1 MDDDVKRIVSKWTFP
16 EPLDLSTVDI
26 KDYNQIPK
34 NVTELDISG
43 SKLAIN
49 YLPHSVNRL
58 TYNAYAFSEVNI
70 ILPNLEYLDIS
81 DNRVTRITHLPKTL
95 KTLIMKNSIILGEI
109 ENLPENLQTL
119 VITKAESLKLP
130 KLPSNLKTLII
141 EECHID
147 KLPNLPESLTLLD
160 CGFNSIVEL
169 PSLPP
174 KLLELN
180 CQSNQ
185 LSFLPELPFTLNK
198 LKCSRNLIT
207 DLPDLPDSLL
217 SLNVNHNKIGVILR
231 LPNQLEKLH
240 CVDCQLLT
248 LPEIPSTLKKL
259 HCGKNTIV
267 ILPNLPTSLKELLIE
282 DNPITYIEYFPRKLQ
297 ILNISNCKFPKLPD
311 IPPAVTELYC
321 NGIPLKEMPRFSHRI
336 SHLSIKS
343 TEIDKLPELWD
354 NLVSLDCSNNFLI
367 KLPALPKSMY
377 ELNCSYNKISK
388 LPKLPSELEY
398 VDCSHNK
405 LTSLPKIGEMTLL
418 NASHN
423 LLTELP
429 SFDSVDELNLSYNQ
443 IVSINTL
450 QDNVENLDIS
460 FNLIKSEKELNN
472 IPRGIKLLNMEGNP
486 VYNNIKPDIRTP
498 YFSYVTRYFK
508 NEKVNVTT
516 IPKGTVLFKGYN
528 ETKQILSDYTG
539 WYKTG
544 EKYSYVWPNFNVFFY
559 PYPFVVDE
567 IDIVERSKI
576 TMVTYVL
583 QNDVKVILGVLP
595 SANMRDDRHNSN
607 YLKSCN
613 TINVSKHFEG
623 LYYDPCFNPEFMEQN
638 SDIIGSL
645 FLSGTDSNAHTTITG
660 KNVKLLKYRHFFQD
674 KVNHIGVPEVILY
687 PFKKRHFEEIQFE
700 RSSNNLYDIIKKNI
714 NLYNYKPI
722 SIEEHY
728 KSKESNFKTFVDKLL
743 SPEGVF
749 IDGQNLHMTIDTVTN
764 FFVIAEFVDEKIL
777 ARCIPIE
784 EKNKLKYLK

>member
-1 MDDDVKRIVSKWTFP
+1 MDNDVKRVISKWNFP
-16 EPLDLSTVDI
+16 EPLDLSMTYVS
-26 KDYNQIPK
+26 DYSEIPT
-34 NVTELDISG
+34 NATDLDISG

-49 YLPHSVNRL
+49 YLPHSIKRL

-81 DNRVTRITHLPKTL
+81 DNRVTRVTHLPKTL

-109 ENLPENLQTL
+109 EKLPENLETL
-119 VITKAESLKLP
+119 IITKAESLKLP
-130 KLPSNLKTLII
+130 LLPAKLKTLII
-141 EECHID
+141 EECHLNTLP
-147 KLPNLPESLTLLD
+147 KLPYNLEKLECGYNSL
-160 CGFNSIVEL
+160 IEL
-169 PSLPP
+169 PTLPVT
-174 KLLELN
+174 LLELN

-185 LSFLPELPFTLNK
+185 LKALPELPNKLLK
-198 LKCSRNLIT
+198 LKCSRNQIS
-207 DLPDLPDSLL
+207 DLPDLPESLQA
-217 SLNVNHNKIGVILR
+217 LNVNHNKIGVILS
-231 LPNQLEKLH
+231 LPMHLEKLH
-240 CVDCQLLT
+240 CVECQLLT

-267 ILPNLPTSLKELLIE
+267 LLPNLPTSLKELLIE
-282 DNPITYIEYFPRKLQ
+282 DNPISHIDYFPRKLE
-297 ILNISNCKFPKLPD
+297 ILNISNCKFPNLPA
-311 IPPAVTELYC
+311 IPHTVTELYC
-321 NGIPLKEMPRFSHRI
+321 DGIPLKETPRFSKRI
-336 SHLSIKS
+336 SHLSIKN

-354 NLVSLDCSNNFLI
+354 NLASLDCSNNFLT
-367 KLPALPKSMY
+367 KLPALPKHMY

-388 LPKLPSELEY
+388 LPKIPSELEY
-398 VDCSHNK
+398 IDCSHNK
-405 LTSLPKIGEMTLL
+405 LSTLPKIGKMTLL

-423 LLTELP
+423 LITDLP
-429 SFDSVDELNLSYNQ
+429 IFESIDELNLSYNQ
-443 IVSINTL
+443 LTSLDAL
-450 QDNVENLDIS
+450 QDNVENRDVS
-460 FNLIKSEKELNN
+460 FNSIQSEKEINK

-486 VYNNIKPDIRTP
+486 AYNNIKPDIRTP

-595 SANMRDDRHNSN
+595 SNNMRDDRHNSN

-613 TINVSKHFEG
+613 TIQVSKHFEG

-674 KVNHIGVPEVILY
+674 KVNHVGVPEIILY
-687 PFKKRHFEEIQFE
+687 PFKQRHFEEIQFE
-700 RSSNNLYDIIKKNI
+700 RSSNTLYDVIKKNI

-749 IDGQNLHMTIDTVTN
+749 VDGQTLHMTIDMVTN
-764 FFVIAEFVDEKIL
+764 FFVIAEFVDEKVL